1 MLNILLAKL
10 NRFIPLFLPAIIYML
25 CLSGCTE
32 PASSGS
38 NLDLLRTSSK
48 LESEWQT
55 DRPPTAKTLY
65 AMADILT
72 TQGRDS
78 ESEVLLKRIIR
89 EYPEFLPAYNS
100 LAELQMRQGRIN
112 EAIETINSGLRIRPE
127 DPVLLNNLGMC
138 WTIRR
143 DYEKALAMFTTAS
156 GIMPENARYRANMAV
171 ALGLLGRYQESL
183 SLFEQILPEEQAK
196 HNIDVIRRFRKD
208 AEPDSA
214 KLFEYLD
221 LEDIPNSEW
230 KIAD

>member
-1 MLNILLAKL
+1 MLDILLAKL
-10 NRFIPLFLPAIIYML
+10 NRFIPLFLPGIICLL
-25 CLSGCTE
+25 CLGGCTE
-32 PASSGS
+32 PANSGS
-38 NLDLLRTSSK
+38 KRDLSQTGSK

-72 TQGRDS
+72 TQGRDA
-78 ESEVLLKRIIR
+78 ESEVLLKRVIR

-138 WTIRR
+138 WVVRR
-143 DYEKALAMFTTAS
+143 DYEKALEMFTTAS

-183 SLFEQILPEEQAK
+183 SLFEQILPEKQAN
-196 HNIDVIRRFRKD
+196 HNLDIIRKFKKD

-214 KLFEYLD
+214 KLFDYLD

-230 KIAD
+230 KITE